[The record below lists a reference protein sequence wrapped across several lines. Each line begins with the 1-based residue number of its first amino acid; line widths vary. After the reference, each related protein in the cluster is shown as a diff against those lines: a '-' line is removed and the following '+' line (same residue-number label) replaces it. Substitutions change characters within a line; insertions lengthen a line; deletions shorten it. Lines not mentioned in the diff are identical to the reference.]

1 MLTRAAK
8 DQQIKEFNAA
18 FKTSPSVMVVEYKGL
33 TVNEME
39 KLRKDIHNAQAEL
52 KVVKNTLLKI
62 AAKDTDIEKIDEL
75 FEGPTA
81 VAICESDAAAVA
93 KVFVDTIK
101 DAPML
106 KVKGGFIDGSVMDAN
121 AISELSKLPSRPE
134 LIAEFM
140 GLLKAPMSNVVGAL
154 SQMQTKLLYALEALK
169 GVKESEPE
177 QAAAEAAEDA
187 PKEAEEQAAETKEAV
202 EESAQETSPEADEA
216 AQEPKEAEAKSEE
229 PSEEPEQAEDKSED
243 AAQEAEAS
251 SEAPQEAVEDSAEA
265 KEEASEPAQGVQEAQ
280 EAQPAEG
287 EEAQEAEQPEEAG
300 EESEEEK

>member
-8 DQQIKEFNAA
+8 DQQIKEFNKA
-18 FKTSPSVMVVEYKGL
+18 FKMSSSVMVIEYKGL

-39 KLRKDIHNAQAEL
+39 KLRKDVNDAQAEL

-81 VAICESDAAAVA
+81 VAICESDASAVA

-106 KVKGGFIDGSVMDAN
+106 KVKGGIVDGSVMDAN

-134 LIAEFM
+134 LIAQFM
-140 GLLKAPMSNVVGAL
+140 GLLKAPMSNVVGAI

-169 GVKESEPE
+169 ATKEEEPE
-177 QAAAEAAEDA
+177 KAAPEVAQDA
-187 PKEAEEQAAETKEAV
+187 PKDAEEQAGEAK
-202 EESAQETSPEADEA
+202 EESPQDTPEVKEVP
-216 AQEPKEAEAKSEE
+216 EESKEAEAKPEE
-229 PSEEPEQAEDKSED
+229 PAQEPEQAEDKNEE
-243 AAQEAEAS
+243 AAQETEAS
-251 SEAPQEAVEDSAEA
+251 SEKTTEAVEDAKAAAPEAPEEVSEPKEEVPETKEAAKAEPEQA
-265 KEEASEPAQGVQEAQ
+265 EEAS
-280 EAQPAEG
+280 
-287 EEAQEAEQPEEAG
+287 

>member
-18 FKTSPSVMVVEYKGL
+18 FKASSSVMVVEYKGL

-39 KLRKDIHNAQAEL
+39 KLRKDVRDAQAEL

-81 VAICESDAAAVA
+81 VAICESDATAVA

-101 DAPML
+101 EAPML
-106 KVKGGFIDGSVMDAN
+106 KVKGGFVDGSVMDAN

-169 GVKESEPE
+169 ATKEQEPAK
-177 QAAAEAAEDA
+177 AAPEAAEDA
-187 PKEAEEQAAETKEAV
+187 PKEAA
-202 EESAQETSPEADEA
+202 PEADEA
-216 AQEPKEAEAKSEE
+216 PEESKEAEAKSEE
-229 PSEEPEQAEDKSED
+229 PSQEPEQTEDKSEE

-251 SEAPQEAVEDSAEA
+251 SEEAKEVVENTQAVEDT
-265 KEEASEPAQGVQEAQ
+265 EAQ
-280 EAQPAEG
+280 EEAPEPEEEGQETKEAAPAE
-287 EEAQEAEQPEEAG
+287 EEQAQEPEQAEGASEK
-300 EESEEEK
+300 SEEKK

>member
-18 FKTSPSVMVVEYKGL
+18 FKASSSVMVVEYKGL

-39 KLRKDIHNAQAEL
+39 KLRKDVRDAQAEL

-81 VAICESDAAAVA
+81 VAICESDATAVA

-106 KVKGGFIDGSVMDAN
+106 KVKGGFVDGSVMDAS

-140 GLLKAPMSNVVGAL
+140 GLLKAPMSNVVGVL

-169 GVKESEPE
+169 ATKEEEPE
-177 QAAAEAAEDA
+177 KEATQAAAEPA
-187 PKEAEEQAAETKEAV
+187 KEAKEAK
-202 EESAQETSPEADEA
+202 EEA
-216 AQEPKEAEAKSEE
+216 AQESPEAKEAPEETKEDQAASEE
-229 PSEEPEQAEDKSED
+229 PAQEPEQAEDESKEAS
-243 AAQEAEAS
+243 QEAEGS
-251 SEAPQEAVEDSAEA
+251 SDEAQAVEDTKDAAAEAPQEVSEPTKEVEETKEAAEA
-265 KEEASEPAQGVQEAQ
+265 EPEQAEEAS
-280 EAQPAEG
+280 
-287 EEAQEAEQPEEAG
+287 